1 MRNEDTPLTT
11 NELARLA
18 PWIIAIENHRINN
31 ELPAGHML
39 YIAHGLPLTQESH
52 AWLTLIEAAKA
63 TNHTAEAA
71 TPTRSLWRRL
81 WKRRNA
87 N

>member
-1 MRNEDTPLTT
+1 MIDAPLTLD
-11 NELARLA
+11 ERIRLA
-18 PWIIAIENHRINN
+18 PLIIAMEHERINL
-31 ELPAGHML
+31 ELHPRTIV
-39 YIAHGLPLTQESH
+39 YIHHGLPITQESH
-52 AWLTLIEAAKA
+52 AWLTLIRAAKA

-71 TPTRSLWRRL
+71 TPTRRLWRRL